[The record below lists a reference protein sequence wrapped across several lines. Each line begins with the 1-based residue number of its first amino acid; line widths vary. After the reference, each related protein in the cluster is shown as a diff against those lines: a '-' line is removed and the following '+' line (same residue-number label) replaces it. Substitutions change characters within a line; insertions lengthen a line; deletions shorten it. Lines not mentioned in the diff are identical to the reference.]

1 MQTFLPYASFMDS
14 AKVLDR
20 QRLGKQRVEAWQL
33 LNALSPMRGESKGWV
48 NHPALRMWVGHRRS
62 LALYGITMCYEWT
75 RRGYRDTMAERFRPF
90 VRGLFPV
97 APAWLGDED
106 FHLSHRSN
114 LIRKMPEHYGSIWP
128 DVPPDM
134 PYVWPTQKGI
144 AA

>member
-1 MQTFLPYASFMDS
+1 MQTFLPYASFMES

-90 VRGLFPV
+90 VLGLFPV

-114 LIRKMPEHYGSIWP
+114 LIRKMPQHYGPIWP

>member
-1 MQTFLPYASFMDS
+1 MQTFLPYASFVES

-20 QRLGKQRVEAWQL
+20 QRLGKQRVEAWQI
-33 LNALSPMRGESKGWV
+33 LNALRGESKGWV
-48 NHPALRMWVGHRRS
+48 NHPATRMWDGHEAA
-62 LALYGITMCYEWT
+62 LALYGVTVCYEWT
-75 RRGYRDTMAERFRPF
+75 RRGYRDTMSERFLPF
-90 VRGLFPV
+90 VGSLFPV
-97 APAWLGDED
+97 APSWIGDEG

-128 DVPPDM
+128 DVTPDM

>member
-1 MQTFLPYASFMDS
+1 MES

-97 APAWLGDED
+97 APDWLGDED

-128 DVPPDM
+128 DVPSDM

-144 AA
+144 AT